1 MDRDQFNWIATRFE
15 QNGGNLVQ
23 AIHAAA
29 FEFAMPT
36 MPQQIAYGYQKSSGA
51 SIMGNHAIWPRYT
64 ESDADKGYSDIDIVD
79 DSLIGKLAKSMSESI
94 QFPANT
100 AYLHGLGV
108 IASACTWNFK
118 MEEYG
123 RPKPVN
129 LYVVTAQPPSSG
141 KSAVNEYFSMPIH
154 QYGEEINK
162 SRELNRIELEAEL
175 LEMSGQIKQAEKNG
189 NGQRSEILKKE
200 VAELQQKIGEY
211 SNVKWLLTDGTAE
224 ALEQVAFSQTGM
236 VNLVSDEADAINV
249 ILGTVYAADS
259 GGKSNHGLML
269 KMWDGGYHSSTRITR
284 EGGAGYVRGSIAVI
298 AQDDGIDSVIRA
310 GASGRGISERILL
323 LRERTLLG
331 TRKHTGKRK
340 RIDRGLLD
348 QYDNLIRNIMH
359 EDGEV
364 VLSFCDDADLLID
377 EYRDQ
382 YERELQDMGRF
393 GATSLRGAF
402 GKCDKQIRK
411 LAAVMHI
418 AEQWQDGGKRLVKV
432 PVETV
437 SKAIGVYN
445 QLFEAYISAMESQG
459 AAGDEALIDAT
470 KEKLRQMVERKKRY
484 EFTIKE
490 FRDSYSKVQPFKQH
504 NQLTSVLRERVLP
517 ALVEQG
523 AIATYEDEIYVSPYL
538 VK

>member
-1 MDRDQFNWIATRFE
+1 MDKDQINWIASRFE
-15 QNGGNLVQ
+15 QTGDMVM
-23 AIHAAA
+23 AINAAA
-29 FEFAMPT
+29 FEYAMPT
-36 MPQQIAYGYQKSSGA
+36 TKQQIAYGYQKSTGA
-51 SIMGNHAIWPRYT
+51 NIMGNRHFWPKYS
-64 ESDADKGYSDIDIVD
+64 EQEGEKGYSDINIVD
-79 DSLIGKLAKSMSESI
+79 DSLIGKLAQSMSEAI
-94 QFPANT
+94 QFPVNT

-108 IASACTWNFK
+108 IASACTWQFK

-162 SRELNRIELEAEL
+162 SRELKRIELELEL
-175 LEMSGQIKQAEKNG
+175 GELSGQLKGAEKANNG
-189 NGQRSEILKKE
+189 SRAENLRQSIAEVQQAMKE
-200 VAELQQKIGEY
+200 LSA
-211 SNVKWLLTDGTAE
+211 VKWLLTDGTAE
-224 ALEQVAFSQTGM
+224 ALEQVAFSQGGM
-236 VNLVSDEADAINV
+236 VNLVSDESDAINV
-249 ILGTVYAADS
+249 ILGTVYASDS

-331 TRKHTGKRK
+331 TRKHVGKRK
-340 RIDRGLLD
+340 RVDRALLD
-348 QYDNLIRNIMH
+348 QYDSLIRNIMH
-359 EDGEV
+359 EQDV
-364 VLSFCDDADLLID
+364 VLSFSDDADQIID
-377 EYRDQ
+377 EYRDRH
-382 YERELQDMGRF
+382 ESELCDMGRF

-418 AEQWQDGGKRLVKV
+418 AEHWQDGGSRQREIS
-432 PVETV
+432 VEMIG
-437 SKAIGVYN
+437 KAIHVYS
-445 QLFEAYISAMESQG
+445 QLFEAYIGAMESQG

-470 KEKLRQMVERKKRY
+470 KEKLRQMVEKKKRY
-484 EFTIKE
+484 EFTLKE

-504 NQLTSVLRERVLP
+504 AALTSVLRERVLP
-517 ALVEQG
+517 ALVDQG
-523 AIATYEDEIYVSPYL
+523 AIATHEDEIFVSPYL
-538 VK
+538 VR